1 MTKKPLVSVIIP
13 VYNVAPFLREALDS
27 VLAQTYKQ
35 LEILVVDD
43 GSTDGS
49 SRICDEYRKDSRV
62 TVIHQENHGLS
73 HARNVGLDRMT
84 GEVVCFLDSDDAFEP
99 EFVELLLESL
109 IKEKADISVCRYTI
123 HGTDGRLENSR
134 DRKRKKH
141 AEYPSLEQGSYS
153 RVEALW
159 ALIEGRL
166 NTSVWNKLYRKSLW
180 DKIRFPE
187 GHNYEDLDTVY
198 RVLDI
203 CPSIFMTDRCLHL
216 HRERLGSITHTPTKK
231 NRDDWDAAYFH
242 LQEFVIS
249 HTPEIF
255 SDTNAD
261 YIRLTRLNGLMA
273 DYANDTAGQ
282 NVRNEL
288 KCRIVELAK
297 EIGHWQFKTR
307 VAYEMVL
314 HCPWLLKVAWPIY
327 HSIRMF
333 KRKVFGR

>member
-27 VLAQTYKQ
+27 VLGQTYKE

-49 SRICDEYRKDSRV
+49 GRICDEYRKDSRV
-62 TVIHQENHGLS
+62 IVVHQDNHGLS

-84 GEVVCFLDSDDAFEP
+84 GEFVCFLDSDDALEP

-109 IKEKADISVCRYTI
+109 MKEKADISVCRYTI
-123 HGTDGRLENSR
+123 HGTDGRMQDSR
-134 DRKRKKH
+134 ERKRKKH

-153 RVEALW
+153 RVEALR
-159 ALIEGRL
+159 ALVEFRL
-166 NTSVWNKLYRKSLW
+166 NSSVWNKLYRESLW

-198 RVLDI
+198 KVLDI
-203 CPSIFMTDRCLHL
+203 CTSVFITDRCLYL
-216 HRERLGSITHTPTKK
+216 YRERPGSITHTLTKK
-231 NRDDWDAAYFH
+231 NRDDWEAAYFH
-242 LQEFVIS
+242 LQEYVVW
-249 HTPEIF
+249 HTREIF

-261 YIRLTRLNGLMA
+261 CIRLIRLNGLMV
-273 DYANDTAGQ
+273 DYANATAGQ
-282 NVRNEL
+282 DVRNEL

-297 EIGHWQFKTR
+297 EIGHWQFISR
-307 VAYEMVL
+307 VAYEMIL
-314 HCPWLLKVAWPIY
+314 HCPWLLKVSWPIY